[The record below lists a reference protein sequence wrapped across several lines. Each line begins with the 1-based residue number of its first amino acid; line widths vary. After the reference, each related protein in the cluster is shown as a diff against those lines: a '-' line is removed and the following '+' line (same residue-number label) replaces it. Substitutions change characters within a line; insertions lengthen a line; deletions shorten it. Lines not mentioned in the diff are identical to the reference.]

1 VTTGKVILVTVLAGA
16 LSLGAAIFGQRWL
29 DLERA
34 KSPSGVRGAGTLQS
48 LPDFQL
54 PDLTGRQIQSS
65 TWAGKVLVLNF
76 WATWCPPCRRELP
89 LFVEVQKRYGA
100 TDLQVVG
107 IAIDAKDEVKG
118 YLSQHPVNYPILI
131 GDTQA
136 IELSRQLG
144 DRLEGLPFTVIFDRF
159 GKRMYSQLGEV
170 THSIL
175 QEQLVPLLP
184 DRARVRTSAN

>member
-1 VTTGKVILVTVLAGA
+1 VTAGKVILVTVLAA
-16 LSLGAAIFGQRWL
+16 TLSLGAAIFGQRWL
-29 DLERA
+29 DLERT
-34 KSPSGVRGAGTLQS
+34 KSPSDARGARTLQS

-54 PDLTGRQIQSS
+54 PDLTGRQIPSN

-100 TDLQVVG
+100 ADLQVVG
-107 IAIDAKDEVKG
+107 IAIDAKDEVTS

-136 IELSRQLG
+136 IALSRRLG

-170 THSIL
+170 THSTL
-175 QEQLVPLLP
+175 QEQLAPLLP
-184 DRARVRTSAN
+184 DLARVRMSTN

>member
-1 VTTGKVILVTVLAGA
+1 MTIGKVILVTVLAAA
-16 LSLGAAIFGQRWL
+16 LSIGAAVLGQRWL
-29 DLERA
+29 DLERV
-34 KSPSGVRGAGTLQS
+34 KSPSHVRGAGTLQS

-54 PDLTGRQIQSS
+54 PDLTGRQIASN

-89 LFVEVQKRYGA
+89 LFVEVQKRYGT

-107 IAIDAKDEVKG
+107 IAIDAKDDVAG
-118 YLSQHPVNYPILI
+118 YLSQHPVDYPILI

-136 IELSRQLG
+136 IELARQLG

-159 GKRMYSQLGEV
+159 GKRTYSQVGEV

-175 QEQLVPLLP
+175 QEHLTPLLP
-184 DRARVRTSAN
+184 DRAHVRTSTN